1 MCATQ
6 STYSLQSRKINYKIK
21 KPGRLHLNQ
30 GTKVTITSNRTN
42 IHHVNCYDTQRGTQY
57 PFQISANCAHLN
69 LIVRKHQA
77 KPNQGTFVTIFK
89 VPKVNKRLR
98 NTSILKDDKEICQI
112 NEMWIIKDITWNN
125 WWILNRVWKFNVN
138 DILVFFFLVLIV

>member
-1 MCATQ
+1 MPHKVLIHYKVEKLTIRWR
-6 STYSLQSRKINYKIK
+6 SLADFT
-21 KPGRLHLNQ
+21 L
-30 GTKVTITSNRTN
+30 TKEPKLPSPVIEQIYTMWTAMIHREEHN
-42 IHHVNCYDTQRGTQY
+42 I
-57 PFQISANCAHLN
+57 PSKFISANCAHLN

-138 DILVFFFLVLIV
+138 DILVFFFF